1 MSFTEALNDFFKWAW
16 ELIMQIPIL
25 FTWLITPTEILGYN
39 IAPIYLV
46 GGGTLAVGLGAII
59 VGLIRAIA

>member
-1 MSFTEALNDFFKWAW
+1 MGELLQDFFQWAW
-16 ELIMQIPIL
+16 ELINTAYLL
-25 FTWLITPTEILGYN
+25 FTWLVTPIEILEWN

-46 GGGTLAVGLGAII
+46 GGGSLVGGTIAII